1 MKFRTGF
8 KTSSDEVK
16 GDFLKGKYF
25 NIHFEKKINQVFER
39 NAYEII
45 IEADSEK
52 KAQQA
57 FELLIASISLEKGYS
72 FLDFQYL
79 PEVINY
85 DISEISTYNFE
96 SYKNTINIFPLNIY
110 KAAKICC

>member
-25 NIHFEKKINQVFER
+25 NIHFEKKINQEFER

-45 IEADSEK
+45 IEADSDQNLGKDWHCVAVGNDQEP
-52 KAQQA
+52 
-57 FELLIASISLEKGYS
+57 F
-72 FLDFQYL
+72 DW
-79 PEVINY
+79 
-85 DISEISTYNFE
+85 
-96 SYKNTINIFPLNIY
+96 TIVLGAT
-110 KAAKICC
+110 K